1 MSDIASLMSD
11 DGWMET
17 FTGVRFNLAD
27 PKPEDVC
34 IEDIAHALA
43 LQTRFNGHCGFFWS
57 VGQHSLLADAYLDK
71 QNRTDRIVM
80 LGLLHDAAEAY
91 TGDVTSPVK
100 ALCPQVR
107 ELEARVM
114 VVVYEGLGI
123 EPPNEHEYKWVK
135 EADIAA
141 ITIEAGVVMSSRGE
155 WWGLPEVAESVWA
168 ENIESIYPES
178 MDIIEMTF
186 LKEYYR
192 LKGLL

>member
-17 FTGVRFNLAD
+17 FTGVRFELSN
-27 PKPEDVC
+27 PKPEDVR

-43 LQTRFNGHCGFFWS
+43 LQGRFNGHSSFFWS
-57 VGQHSLLADAYLDK
+57 VAQHSLLVADYLDK
-71 QNRTDRIVM
+71 RNRTDRIVM

-91 TGDVTSPVK
+91 IGDVTSPVK
-100 ALCPQVR
+100 AMCSHVR
-107 ELEARVM
+107 ELEAKVM
-114 VVVYEGLGI
+114 AAVYEGLKI

-135 EADIAA
+135 EADMA
-141 ITIEAGVVMSSRGE
+141 IITMEAGVVMHSRGE
-155 WWGLPEVAESVWA
+155 WWGLPEVAESIWI
-168 ENIESIYPES
+168 EHSESIYPEA